1 VSRTERGEATRRR
14 LLQAAEDVFSRL
26 PYHRASI
33 VKITEAAGVAHGT
46 FYLYF
51 TSKQQIFEE
60 LIDDLDHR
68 ACRSMATE
76 SGRGTTRAEQE
87 ELGFQAFFRFTAE
100 HPGLYRAVRQAEFVA
115 PGSVRRHYERIAE
128 GYTKGLAGAM
138 AAGEIPPTNPEVL
151 AWCLMGVAELVGMHW
166 VLWNDS
172 LPVPPDVL
180 ADCLAFVQRGLGVT
194 AGAGRAGDR

>member
-1 VSRTERGEATRRR
+1 
-14 LLQAAEDVFSRL
+14 VFSRL
-26 PYHRASI
+26 PYHSASI

-68 ACRSMATE
+68 VRQTMAIE
-76 SGRGTTRAEQE
+76 SGRGRNRAEQE
-87 ELGFQAFFRFTAE
+87 QLGFQAFFRFTAE

-128 GYTKGLAGAM
+128 GYTKGLADAM
-138 AAGEIPPTNPEVL
+138 AAGEIPPTNPPTNPEVL

-172 LPVPPDVL
+172 RPVPPDVL
-180 ADCLAFVQRGLGVT
+180 SDCLAFVQRGLGV
-194 AGAGRAGDR
+194 AAVR